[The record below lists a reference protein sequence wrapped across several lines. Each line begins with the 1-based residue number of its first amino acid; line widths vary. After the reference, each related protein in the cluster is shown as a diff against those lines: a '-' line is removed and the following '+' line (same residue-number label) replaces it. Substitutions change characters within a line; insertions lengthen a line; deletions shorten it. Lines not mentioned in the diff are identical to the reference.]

1 MSSALDVRLYETA
14 AAAPGICSHDQDL
27 IVDLCIDAV
36 AIALDVDVSHRGR
49 TARSAVQLLL
59 AEAVPHL
66 PADNRGELAR
76 LCELVVVRG
85 L

>member
-1 MSSALDVRLYETA
+1 MSSALDARLYETA
-14 AAAPGICSHDQDL
+14 AAAPGICSHDSDL

-36 AIALDVDVSHRGR
+36 GIALDVDVAHRGR

-66 PADNRGELAR
+66 PAANRGELAR